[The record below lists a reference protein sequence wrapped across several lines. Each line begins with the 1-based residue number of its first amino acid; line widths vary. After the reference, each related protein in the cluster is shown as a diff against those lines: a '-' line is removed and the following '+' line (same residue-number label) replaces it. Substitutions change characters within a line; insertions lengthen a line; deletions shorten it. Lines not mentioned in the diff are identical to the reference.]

1 MNWYKSFP
9 IGSRRFRAAKKNSLL
24 SPHLLHKSVWSK
36 MAFMLNSSSG
46 PEVAAELGDYLDK
59 TLRTSAH
66 LNQVKQEIKGGRFVS
81 AVSLIIQESAHL
93 WTSDAAADKG
103 TCCNLMAMLGLR
115 LIKAHYSACKWNA
128 TFSFFNNNP

>member
-1 MNWYKSFP
+1 
-9 IGSRRFRAAKKNSLL
+9 
-24 SPHLLHKSVWSK
+24 

-59 TLRTSAH
+59 TLRTTAH
-66 LNQVKQEIKGGRFVS
+66 LDQVKQEIKGGRFVS

-103 TCCNLMAMLGLR
+103 TFCNLMAML
-115 LIKAHYSACKWNA
+115 AHYEIEACCSPYKLDRD
-128 TFSFFNNNP
+128 FFLVQQ